1 MSPSFHLQ
9 FERIKGETLESAAL
23 CKAHHSIQLT
33 NLDAIISKVQLQNRQ
48 NIIYDSEKSK
58 KKLYT
63 DDFFLTSAFN

>member
-33 NLDAIISKVQLQNRQ
+33 NLGAIISKVQLQNRQ